1 MVITGY
7 LSPIYLLVRVK
18 KKLVLLNERKPAE
31 IKPELDLEKYSA
43 QTAPKNPIYTLVRMR
58 EVKEYK
64 WSLQRKI

>member
-1 MVITGY
+1 M
-7 LSPIYLLVRVK
+7 SSRR
-18 KKLVLLNERKPAE
+18 EPAE
-31 IKPELDLEKYSA
+31 MGPELDLEKYSA